1 MLNEHFVAFV
11 LCNIWPMCCTV
22 NKTYTGTPNL
32 FLRQQL
38 LLSLQLYRMSQ
49 QVLQVLL
56 PVSHGDLQRLE
67 HIVAHFTIFVFDEV

>member
-11 LCNIWPMCCTV
+11 LCNNWPTCCAV
-22 NKTYTGTPNL
+22 NKTHTGTSNL

-67 HIVAHFTIFVFDEV
+67 HIVPHFTIFVFDEV

>member
-1 MLNEHFVAFV
+1 
-11 LCNIWPMCCTV
+11 MCYTV
-22 NKTYTGTPNL
+22 FKTYTGKSNL

-56 PVSHGDLQRLE
+56 PVSHGDLQGLQ
-67 HIVAHFTIFVFDEV
+67 HIAAHFAIVVFDEV